1 MRRGFFFLK
10 KSHCITQM
18 QICFINVKSTMKKN
32 KENRE
37 QKETY
42 TVCRG
47 SHLKDEWVN
56 NRKSSICFLGQRRH
70 NWYSL
75 ESFLLISPIQIEC
88 MVRTWKAWDVNI
100 FTHDNKKRTRV
111 SKESYRRHNNQN
123 TRKGNSKR
131 AANLW
136 HYRETNFGGPARN
149 TDLVEPL
156 ILDPNLIQSHATLH
170 YNTVH
175 YCIYSN
181 ILWGVLC
188 TF

>member
-1 MRRGFFFLK
+1 M
-10 KSHCITQM
+10 
-18 QICFINVKSTMKKN
+18 
-32 KENRE
+32 E

-47 SHLKDEWVN
+47 SHLKDEWIN
-56 NRKSSICFLGQRRH
+56 NRKSSICCLGQCRH

-75 ESFLLISPIQIEC
+75 PRRRFLFISPIQSEY

-123 TRKGNSKR
+123 TKKGNSKR